1 MTITRI
7 SRRALG
13 AAAAA
18 LALAAGV
25 GPAVATGN
33 AYRVAIGGNSA
44 TAAHPI
50 TATTTMSVGWA
61 SPTLTWGCTSA
72 TVRAPALATAQAGY
86 PVTDIL
92 RFPTFDFRGCTFP
105 GGAMATTTAGE
116 WQFHADGPA
125 TSGAADVVEGHLDHL
140 SLTWRNAVC
149 SITVSGRAAASF
161 NEATKQLV
169 IDERGFTGDLTTS
182 GVVGCLGQVRNGQPI
197 NLSMRL
203 QLTSPDGDIN
213 ISGS

>member
-1 MTITRI
+1 MTFTRTP
-7 SRRALG
+7 RRAFG
-13 AAAAA
+13 AVVA
-18 LALAAGV
+18 LLAVGI
-25 GPAVATGN
+25 GPAAATGN
-33 AYRVAIGGNSA
+33 GYRVAVGGNSA
-44 TAAHPI
+44 TAAHPM
-50 TATTTMSVGWA
+50 TAATTMSVNWA
-61 SPTLTWGCTSA
+61 SPTLTWTCTSA
-72 TVRAPALATAQAGY
+72 TVRASALATAQAGY

-116 WQFHADGPA
+116 WQFHAEGPA
-125 TSGAADVVEGHLDHL
+125 TSGATDVVEGHLDHI

-161 NEATKQLV
+161 DEATQQLV
-169 IDERGFTGDLTTS
+169 IEESGFTGNLKTS
-182 GVVGCLGQVRNGQPI
+182 GVLGCLGQVRNGQPI

-203 QLTSPDGDIN
+203 QLTSPDGAIN